1 MSFILPFLSVVIG
14 AILVA
19 AGLANSQIRL
29 RLLLAFSGA
38 FLLST
43 TVSALL
49 PEVFIHGNEN
59 ISYWIL
65 AGIVIQIVLENF
77 SKGAEHGHIH
87 VHNNSKLPWALL
99 FGLSLH
105 AFIEGFPIHHH
116 SELMWA
122 IVVHKLPIAMLL
134 TAALWRTNVSKFT
147 KVATVITFAA
157 MTPFGS
163 YLNVSVSALKP
174 YMLEITALV
183 IGVMLHIST
192 TILFESAENHK
203 FNSSKITVIL
213 IGLALGAMLS

>member
-134 TAALWRTNVSKFT
+134 TAALWRTNVSNFT
-147 KVATVITFAA
+147 KVATVIAFAA

-163 YLNVSVSALKP
+163 YLNVSVSALNP